1 MMSNFFKSFGK
12 GLLYVVLFPFILV
25 GIVLYAVFGLF
36 VFIFQLF
43 KLIYLFFTG
52 RTLNS
57 DLEEDIAAKAILEK
71 ANNPEKEEVKND
83 QLSLYPSDSPIYTT
97 DYKSHLMNL
106 KMNQKRNQKK
116 NMRRTLNMIYSPI
129 LISLS
134 ETDKRIIFA
143 ILIVAILVL
152 VLLGYLGYLLVK
164 LMKWQGRK
172 MDTLIHDV
180 VVTKVITNRRHLIR
194 YGRKKNWAL
203 FFKQAYIPLIVITF
217 GFIILLIRN
226 SIYSDFNYNPFSV
239 QNGFGTIFWTWK
251 LSNEYVG
258 GDLIKFNIIVLDNQ
272 PHFVAEA
279 WAGYISAPC
288 FLIGGLWYLIVV
300 SALMG
305 RTIKL
310 YIRSRE
316 VFEKSLD
323 GYNQS
328 GAVNQNIVANNDNNQ
343 VG

>member
-1 MMSNFFKSFGK
+1 
-12 GLLYVVLFPFILV
+12 
-25 GIVLYAVFGLF
+25 
-36 VFIFQLF
+36 
-43 KLIYLFFTG
+43 
-52 RTLNS
+52 
-57 DLEEDIAAKAILEK
+57 
-71 ANNPEKEEVKND
+71 
-83 QLSLYPSDSPIYTT
+83 
-97 DYKSHLMNL
+97 
-106 KMNQKRNQKK
+106 
-116 NMRRTLNMIYSPI
+116 MIYSPI

-203 FFKQAYIPLIVITF
+203 FFKQAYIPLIVIAF

-328 GAVNQNIVANNDNNQ
+328 GAVNQNIAVNNDNNQ
-343 VG
+343 IS

>member
-1 MMSNFFKSFGK
+1 
-12 GLLYVVLFPFILV
+12 
-25 GIVLYAVFGLF
+25 
-36 VFIFQLF
+36 
-43 KLIYLFFTG
+43 
-52 RTLNS
+52 
-57 DLEEDIAAKAILEK
+57 
-71 ANNPEKEEVKND
+71 
-83 QLSLYPSDSPIYTT
+83 
-97 DYKSHLMNL
+97 
-106 KMNQKRNQKK
+106 
-116 NMRRTLNMIYSPI
+116 MIYSPI

-203 FFKQAYIPLIVITF
+203 FFKQAYIPLIVIAF

-328 GAVNQNIVANNDNNQ
+328 GAVNQNIAVNNDNNQ

>member
-1 MMSNFFKSFGK
+1 MMFYN
-12 GLLYVVLFPFILV
+12 
-25 GIVLYAVFGLF
+25 
-36 VFIFQLF
+36 
-43 KLIYLFFTG
+43 
-52 RTLNS
+52 
-57 DLEEDIAAKAILEK
+57 
-71 ANNPEKEEVKND
+71 
-83 QLSLYPSDSPIYTT
+83 
-97 DYKSHLMNL
+97 
-106 KMNQKRNQKK
+106 
-116 NMRRTLNMIYSPI
+116 PI

-152 VLLGYLGYLLVK
+152 VLIGYLGYLLVK
-164 LMKWQGRK
+164 MMKWQGRK

-180 VVTKVITNRRHLIR
+180 VVTKVITDRRHLIR

-203 FFKQAYIPLIVITF
+203 FFKQACIPLIIIVF

-226 SIYSDFNYNPFSV
+226 SIQNDFSYNPFNV
-239 QNGFGTIFWTWK
+239 QDGFGTIFWTWK

-258 GDLIKFNIIVLDNQ
+258 GELIKFNVIVLDNQ

-279 WAGYISAPC
+279 WASYISCPC
-288 FLIGGLWYLIVV
+288 FIIGGLWYFIVI

-323 GYNQS
+323 GYSQS
-328 GAVNQNIVANNDNNQ
+328 GAVNSNPIVNNSNVDNNQ
-343 VG
+343 TN

>member
-1 MMSNFFKSFGK
+1 
-12 GLLYVVLFPFILV
+12 
-25 GIVLYAVFGLF
+25 
-36 VFIFQLF
+36 
-43 KLIYLFFTG
+43 
-52 RTLNS
+52 
-57 DLEEDIAAKAILEK
+57 
-71 ANNPEKEEVKND
+71 
-83 QLSLYPSDSPIYTT
+83 
-97 DYKSHLMNL
+97 
-106 KMNQKRNQKK
+106 
-116 NMRRTLNMIYSPI
+116 MIYSPI

-203 FFKQAYIPLIVITF
+203 FFKQAYIPLIVIAF

-323 GYNQS
+323 GYNQN
-328 GAVNQNIVANNDNNQ
+328 GAVNQNIVVNNDNNQ
-343 VG
+343 VN

>member
-1 MMSNFFKSFGK
+1 
-12 GLLYVVLFPFILV
+12 
-25 GIVLYAVFGLF
+25 
-36 VFIFQLF
+36 
-43 KLIYLFFTG
+43 
-52 RTLNS
+52 
-57 DLEEDIAAKAILEK
+57 
-71 ANNPEKEEVKND
+71 
-83 QLSLYPSDSPIYTT
+83 
-97 DYKSHLMNL
+97 
-106 KMNQKRNQKK
+106 
-116 NMRRTLNMIYSPI
+116 MIYSPI

-164 LMKWQGRK
+164 LMKWQGKK

-180 VVTKVITNRRHLIR
+180 VVTKVITDRRHLIR

-203 FFKQAYIPLIVITF
+203 FFKQAYIPLIVIAF

-226 SIYSDFNYNPFSV
+226 SIYSDFSYNPFSV
-239 QNGFGTIFWTWK
+239 HNGFGTIFWTWK

-328 GAVNQNIVANNDNNQ
+328 GAINQNIAVNNDNNQ

>member
-1 MMSNFFKSFGK
+1 
-12 GLLYVVLFPFILV
+12 
-25 GIVLYAVFGLF
+25 
-36 VFIFQLF
+36 
-43 KLIYLFFTG
+43 
-52 RTLNS
+52 
-57 DLEEDIAAKAILEK
+57 
-71 ANNPEKEEVKND
+71 
-83 QLSLYPSDSPIYTT
+83 
-97 DYKSHLMNL
+97 
-106 KMNQKRNQKK
+106 
-116 NMRRTLNMIYSPI
+116 MIYSPI

-143 ILIVAILVL
+143 ILIVAILIL

-203 FFKQAYIPLIVITF
+203 FFKQAYIPLIVIAF

-239 QNGFGTIFWTWK
+239 QNGFGTIFWKWK

-288 FLIGGLWYLIVV
+288 FIIGGLWYLIVV

-328 GAVNQNIVANNDNNQ
+328 GAVNQNIAVNNDNNQ
-343 VG
+343 VN

>member
-1 MMSNFFKSFGK
+1 
-12 GLLYVVLFPFILV
+12 
-25 GIVLYAVFGLF
+25 
-36 VFIFQLF
+36 
-43 KLIYLFFTG
+43 
-52 RTLNS
+52 
-57 DLEEDIAAKAILEK
+57 
-71 ANNPEKEEVKND
+71 
-83 QLSLYPSDSPIYTT
+83 
-97 DYKSHLMNL
+97 
-106 KMNQKRNQKK
+106 
-116 NMRRTLNMIYSPI
+116 MIYSPI

-143 ILIVAILVL
+143 ILIVAILIL

-203 FFKQAYIPLIVITF
+203 FFKQAYIPLIVIAF

-226 SIYSDFNYNPFSV
+226 SIYGDFNYNPFSV

-288 FLIGGLWYLIVV
+288 FIIGGLWYLIVV

-328 GAVNQNIVANNDNNQ
+328 GAVNQNIAANNDNNQ

>member
-1 MMSNFFKSFGK
+1 
-12 GLLYVVLFPFILV
+12 
-25 GIVLYAVFGLF
+25 
-36 VFIFQLF
+36 
-43 KLIYLFFTG
+43 
-52 RTLNS
+52 
-57 DLEEDIAAKAILEK
+57 
-71 ANNPEKEEVKND
+71 
-83 QLSLYPSDSPIYTT
+83 
-97 DYKSHLMNL
+97 
-106 KMNQKRNQKK
+106 
-116 NMRRTLNMIYSPI
+116 MIYSPI

-143 ILIVAILVL
+143 ILIVAILIL
-152 VLLGYLGYLLVK
+152 VLLGYIGYLLVK

-203 FFKQAYIPLIVITF
+203 FFKQAYIPLIVIAF
-217 GFIILLIRN
+217 GFLILLIRN

-251 LSNEYVG
+251 LSNDYVG
-258 GDLIKFNIIVLDNQ
+258 GDLIKFNLIVLDNQ

-279 WAGYISAPC
+279 WAGYIAAPC

-328 GAVNQNIVANNDNNQ
+328 GAINQNAVVNKDNNQ